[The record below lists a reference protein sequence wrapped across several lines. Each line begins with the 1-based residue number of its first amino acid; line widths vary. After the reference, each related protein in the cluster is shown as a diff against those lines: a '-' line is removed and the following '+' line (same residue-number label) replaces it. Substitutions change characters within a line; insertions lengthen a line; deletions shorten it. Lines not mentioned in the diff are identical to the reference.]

1 MSTLLVAA
9 YLLLFACTSMYFG
22 TGWSLILFSIPATK
36 DVTTDNYYSHI
47 VPQVDA
53 ATKFFTYM
61 TNLMIFLV
69 IVMII
74 AEWGE
79 TLWWVPWVVLAG
91 IIAATALT
99 IRGIFPL
106 NKRMKKGITD
116 EAELHSTLQRW
127 TTLNIVRVWFW
138 TLQWLAMAIWFG
150 YFAVQAR

>member
-1 MSTLLVAA
+1 MSTVLVAA

-22 TGWSLILFSIPATK
+22 TGWSLMLFSIPATEG
-36 DVTTDNYYSHI
+36 VTTDNYYTHI
-47 VPQVDA
+47 IPQVEA

-74 AEWGE
+74 GEWGE

-91 IIAATALT
+91 IAAATALT

-106 NKRMKKGITD
+106 NRAMKEDITD
-116 EAELHSTLQRW
+116 EAELR
-127 TTLNIVRVWFW
+127 TTLKRWKNLNLVRVLFW
-138 TLQWLAMAIWFG
+138 TLQWVAMAIWFG
-150 YFAVQAR
+150 YFAVQAQ